1 MRLLM
6 EQGSTNYRL
15 VIVHDTDE
23 VVGFTPHKI
32 LVDAATLEQSFSV
45 LWNDAKVILID
56 TGLTE
61 DEMIR
66 LLFHYRLD
74 GVISVDTSVELFW
87 KALETI
93 RSGQVWLDHG
103 KIKAILYNLSSE
115 GISTAQVSYSK
126 RERDIVLLVAEGQTN
141 REIASQLNI
150 SEQTTKTHISRIF
163 SKAGVTSRTQL
174 APLALRFK
182 METSVN
188 RHAKMTHL

>member
-1 MRLLM
+1 M